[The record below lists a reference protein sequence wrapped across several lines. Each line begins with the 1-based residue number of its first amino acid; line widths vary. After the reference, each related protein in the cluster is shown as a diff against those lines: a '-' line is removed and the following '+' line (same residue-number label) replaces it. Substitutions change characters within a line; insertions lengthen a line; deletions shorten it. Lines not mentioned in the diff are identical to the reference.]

1 MEFNA
6 SGENRPFPATTRFSR
21 PASFTL
27 QTGLGKKPALGY
39 KYIRISRFLAPCAG
53 DPTDGDVS
61 NPYQVQHTAGIGCGT
76 VAFVGYGV
84 PLTTSLVGAGLCS
97 IGGILPDIDS
107 GPGIP
112 LREITTFLASV
123 VPTMLITRLLSYNF
137 TQESLILAGAVI
149 YVAIRFGLSHFLREY
164 TVHRGMFHS
173 IPSMAIFGELTY
185 LLFYGESMFVRLFM
199 VAAVCL
205 GFFIHLLLDEIY
217 SVEWDGRPHL
227 KNSFGTAMK
236 FVGHGWWP
244 NFACYAKLAVLT
256 FLVMNDPSVIHQI
269 YTGQGQE
276 VAKNL
281 GQTVKDEFGSALAA
295 ARSKSS
301 GRCGPFG
308 PDFCRPG
315 GQIGARHDGSG
326 KLGHRAAAFARL
338 ALRFSRDDLCAGPC
352 PTSDRGPG
360 NGRLVNSHRPVAQHG
375 LPGEYGNS
383 GKREL
388 RVECQSAARQ
398 RHPAG
403 KLSVVVAC
411 SQRANVR
418 HTVLAIGPYSSR
430 SAVTE

>member
-1 MEFNA
+1 MPDYRSFLPHAPETLPMA
-6 SGENRPFPATTRFSR
+6 MFPTHIKCS
-21 PASFTL
+21 TL
-27 QTGLGKKPALGY
+27 
-39 KYIRISRFLAPCAG
+39 
-53 DPTDGDVS
+53 
-61 NPYQVQHTAGIGCGT
+61 AGIGCGT

-84 PLTTSLVGAGLCS
+84 PLTTSMVGAGLCS

-123 VPTMLITRLLSYNF
+123 VPTMLITRLLSYSF
-137 TQESLILAGAVI
+137 TQETLILAGAVI

-217 SVEWDGRPHL
+217 SVEWDGKPHL
-227 KNSFGTAMK
+227 KNSFGTALK

-256 FLVMNDPSVIHQI
+256 FVVMNDPSVIHQI

-281 GQTVKDEFGSALAA
+281 GQTVKDQFNSAVAGNQP
-295 ARSKSS
+295 KSS
-301 GRCGPFG
+301 GNGGPLAFISAGFAGRPASGTTVPANAATVPPPSLAWPSTSTATSFAPG
-308 PDFCRPG
+308 PAP
-315 GQIGARHDGSG
+315 QP
-326 KLGHRAAAFARL
+326 AAAPAVSNWSLPADPPSSTGYPAGTNRT
-338 ALRFSRDDLCAGPC
+338 SSAGP
-352 PTSDRGPG
+352 PSNAP
-360 NGRLVNSHRPVAQHG
+360 
-375 LPGEYGNS
+375 
-383 GKREL
+383 
-388 RVECQSAARQ
+388 QSANSRPWSPAPSGQSSPARFWQ
-398 RHPAG
+398 
-403 KLSVVVAC
+403 
-411 SQRANVR
+411 
-418 HTVLAIGPYSSR
+418 
-430 SAVTE
+430 